1 MDDQA
6 TAAHYSEAVERP
18 CERFGRE
25 YALKNAIARLSQ
37 TNLPTLYDD
46 LKMKLRAL
54 DSLGRKSR
62 KIRGDLNAF
71 PDNCIDPTKTRSS
84 TEEFRPT
91 CSTEKVENAFH
102 NLPRLFYAVLQTSTV
117 RFPALY
123 QSCYQEKGTAQD
135 VLIATQSSRPVFSKT
150 LTK

>member
-6 TAAHYSEAVERP
+6 TAAHSSEAVERP

-62 KIRGDLNAF
+62 KIRGCILFVLALESVRTKFYRKVDLNAF
-71 PDNCIDPTKTRSS
+71 HNCID
-84 TEEFRPT
+84 EFRPT
-91 CSTEKVENAFH
+91 CSNEY
-102 NLPRLFYAVLQTSTV
+102 LPRLFYAVLQTSTV
-117 RFPALY
+117 RFPAL
-123 QSCYQEKGTAQD
+123 
-135 VLIATQSSRPVFSKT
+135 
-150 LTK
+150 TKAAIKKRN